1 MVRRKFIGQLA
12 RGGLLAGLAAAA
24 GILISRDQVT
34 LNNDCNANFQCRS
47 CNRLKGCQLPEAQK
61 TREVNGKEG

>member
-1 MVRRKFIGQLA
+1 MVRRKFIHQLV

-34 LNNDCNANFQCRS
+34 LRSDCSANFQCRN
-47 CNRLKGCQLPEAQK
+47 CNRLKGCQLPEAQI
-61 TREVNGKEG
+61 TREGYGEEG